1 MPDAVLDRTARH
13 RTILAGM
20 LRRLRELATTDPAG
34 LAAVAA
40 AVFAHVRTTGL
51 LSAEVALALAA
62 RPGAVDGDVTTL
74 MAPVAGFGTRGAQSV
89 TLLDAAKT
97 ADLAAA
103 LATGDVRDYAARTA
117 GDPATR

>member
-1 MPDAVLDRTARH
+1 
-13 RTILAGM
+13 
-20 LRRLRELATTDPAG
+20 
-34 LAAVAA
+34 
-40 AVFAHVRTTGL
+40 
-51 LSAEVALALAA
+51 
-62 RPGAVDGDVTTL
+62 